1 MKDLIDAIYA
11 LVEDIGK
18 AYSDIGE
25 PMLKGR
31 IVGLLI
37 TSPKPLSLDEICT
50 KLEVSKG
57 PVSTHARQLE
67 EMGFVRKMWVTNDRK
82 DYYQLADDFFIRSS
96 IRFYRMHKNSFEIAE
111 KYLKILVKKYEKA
124 SPLERE
130 KMLPFCRRVLEMYF
144 FYKRVIEFYKRFI
157 DEWPAVYDTIPT
169 FEEYLNSLKKEE
181 ALAGIRKASA

>member
-1 MKDLIDAIYA
+1 MSNLIDAIYA

-18 AYSDIGE
+18 AYSDFGQ

-37 TSPKPLSLDEICT
+37 TSPKPLSLDEICQ

-67 EMGFVRKMWVTNDRK
+67 EMGFVRKMWVRNDRK

-96 IRFYRMHKNSFEIAE
+96 HRFYRLHQHSFEIAQ
-111 KYLKILVKKYEKA
+111 KYLHILIRKYEKA
-124 SPLERE
+124 SPEAR
-130 KMLPFCRRVLEMYF
+130 KNMLPFCKRVLEMHF
-144 FYKRVIEFYKRFI
+144 FYKRVLEFYKRFI
-157 DEWPAVYDTIPT
+157 DEWPEVVKTVPT
-169 FEEYLNSLKKEE
+169 FEEYLTSLASKQAVKEE
-181 ALAGIRKASA
+181 KELST

>member
-1 MKDLIDAIYA
+1 MPELIDAIYA

-37 TSPKPLSLDEICT
+37 SSPEPLSLDEICM
-50 KLEVSKG
+50 KLKVSKG

-82 DYYQLADDFFIRSS
+82 DYYRLADDFFIRSS
-96 IRFYRMHKNSFEIAE
+96 IRFYRMHKHSFEIAE

-124 SPLERE
+124 SPEDRQ
-130 KMLPFCRRVLEMYF
+130 KMLAFCTRVLEMHF
-144 FYKRVIEFYKRFI
+144 FYSRVLQFYKRFI
-157 DEWPAVYDTIPT
+157 DEWPDVLETVPS
-169 FEEYLNSLKKEE
+169 FEEYTDSLNNKTLLKE
-181 ALAGIRKASA
+181 KASV